1 MEEEFYATIKLI
13 SGEEIISK
21 ICYISDED
29 KILLDNPLEV
39 ENAKHRKGNLEVSG
53 FSLKEWI
60 TASFDEMYIINMSH
74 VLTIIELDETIQE
87 FYKKTLKRIHNSK
100 NLNSKE
106 KLPRRAGYL
115 GSIKEMKQSLEDL
128 YKKS

>member
-74 VLTIIELDETIQE
+74 VLTVIELDETIQE
-87 FYKKTLKRIHNSK
+87 FYIKTLKRINNSK